1 MTLKGDKKPSRSA
14 KKVKSLK
21 NHCVYLLLCKGNRI
35 YTGYAV
41 DLEAR
46 FAKHCQ
52 GTAAH
57 FTRAFPPLR
66 LLGSIDVTD
75 RSTGLRLEA
84 AIKKLSTVQKRQ
96 LIAELQ
102 AIRQSSST

>member
-1 MTLKGDKKPSRSA
+1 MTRKGDKKPGRSA
-14 KKVKSLK
+14 KAEKKAK

-41 DLEAR
+41 DLETR
-46 FAKHCQ
+46 FMKHCQ

-66 LLGSIDVTD
+66 LLGSIDVPD

-84 AIKKLSTVQKRQ
+84 AIKKLSTRQKRQ

-102 AIRQSSST
+102 QSHQSA